1 VPTDILI
8 SSDPWENRV
17 AIIEDGSLAEIY
29 FEREE
34 KVIGSIYKGKV
45 QNVLPGMGASFVDIG
60 LGRNAFLYV
69 DDINKTPLNIGDV
82 EVTSGRSGWTIGEKV
97 SKGDDVL
104 VQIVKEPRGLKGARI
119 STNISLP
126 GRYLILMP
134 TGKYSGVSRKI
145 DSAEERNRLKGIMK
159 RIRPE
164 GMATVVRTAAGNVSE
179 AELIADLGVLI
190 RMWHGILETFK
201 RAQAP
206 ALLHKDMNLV
216 YKAARDFVTPDIDH
230 VYIDDAEEFDKVRD
244 FMRLLGP
251 QYLDRI
257 EHYNSGRSLFKD
269 FRVDEEIQK
278 LLRPKVNL
286 PSGGS
291 IVIETTEALTVID
304 INSGKFTGGR
314 NLEDTIVKTNVEAAA
329 EIARQV
335 RLRDIGGIIV
345 CDFIDMNSESSRNK
359 VLQTLEAGLRR
370 DRTRTTIQSFSALG
384 LLEFTRKRV
393 GKDLAGQLRSSC
405 PTCHG
410 AGAVMSPESVT
421 IETFRKI
428 RHDIDGKHEPVV
440 VEAHPYVGAQME
452 FWYEDELRALA
463 ESIGESIEIRV
474 DAATHPEH
482 PHLIYGPLNGKAERP
497 IVRVGDEFEVDLLN
511 MRLPNPTSALAV
523 INGRLVE
530 VENAAAAVGQT
541 IKVRILDVD
550 GADVLAEPMTPI
562 AIAAE
567 TRRRRRR
574 GRGVP
579 KPLTAEE
586 QADELRELA
595 EEAAR
600 GAEVRAGIGISTA
613 AEAEAEEAIEKAPKL
628 GPDIVGRSVG
638 GGREDSF
645 SENGFDEGQPRR
657 RRRRRRRRGRGGQG
671 TEGGPGT
678 AAAAQ
683 TADAQATAASAAPET
698 EVEPGLAAASWPPD
712 GDEAH
717 KRGRRRR
724 RRRRRGHG
732 GAVQEGGTPR
742 PVPDRHIFRVNPDG
756 SLVATG
762 ETAPAEPTR
771 AIAPWRQSAGHVA
784 IEPPP
789 PALSIPP
796 ESAGGDVRV
805 TKPTRRRT
813 TTPRRTAAASL
824 EATEVHALPSGET
837 AAEKPKRRTR
847 KKAEA
852 DGAAE
857 AKPKRARK
865 TATAAGEAPKKRT
878 RKKTETEA

>member
-34 KVIGSIYKGKV
+34 KVIGSIYKGRV

-82 EVTSGRSGWTIGEKV
+82 EVTQGRSGWTITEKI

-145 DSAEERNRLKGIMK
+145 DSAEERNRLKAVMK

-164 GMATVVRTAAGNVSE
+164 GMATVVRTAAGGVSE

-190 RMWHGILETFK
+190 RMWHGILETYK

-216 YKAARDFVTPDIDH
+216 YKAARDFVTPEVDH
-230 VYIDDAEEFDKVRD
+230 VYIDDAEEYDKVRD

-257 EHYNSGRSLFKD
+257 QHYNSGRSLFTD

-278 LLRPKVNL
+278 LLRSKVNL

-304 INSGKFTGGR
+304 VNSGKFTGGR
-314 NLEDTIVKTNVEAAA
+314 NLEDTIVKTNMEAAA

-345 CDFIDMNSESSRNK
+345 CDFIDMNTEASRNK
-359 VLQTLEAGLRR
+359 VLHTLEAGLRR

-410 AGAVMSPESVT
+410 AGTVMSPESVT

-428 RHDIDGKHEPVV
+428 RHDADGRREPVLI
-440 VEAHPYVGAQME
+440 ETHPFVGAQME
-452 FWYEDELRALA
+452 FWYEDELRALS
-463 ESIGESIEIRV
+463 ERIGGPIEVRV
-474 DAATHPEH
+474 DSATHPEH
-482 PHLIYGPLNGKAERP
+482 PHLVYGSLNGRVERP
-497 IVRVGDEFEVDLLN
+497 IVRVGDEFEVELLN
-511 MRLPNPTSALAV
+511 MRLPNPTSALTV
-523 INGRLVE
+523 VHGRLVE
-530 VENAAAAVGQT
+530 VENAAAAIGQT
-541 IKVRILDVD
+541 IKIRVLDVD
-550 GADVLAEPMTPI
+550 GEDILAEPTSPV
-562 AIAAE
+562 AAAE
-567 TRRRRRR
+567 PTRRRRRR
-574 GRGVP
+574 GGRA
-579 KPLTAEE
+579 KPLTTEE
-586 QADELRELA
+586 QTDELRELA

-600 GAEVRAGIGISTA
+600 GVEARPGIGISTA
-613 AEAEAEEAIEKAPKL
+613 AEAEAEEALTKTPKL

-638 GGREDSF
+638 GGREDGTF
-645 SENGFDEGQPRR
+645 REGYDEGQPRR
-657 RRRRRRRRGRGGQG
+657 RRRRRRRRGRGGH
-671 TEGGPGT
+671 GGEAPQVGAQT
-678 AAAAQ
+678 DGISGAESSEEAEPQIAAA
-683 TADAQATAASAAPET
+683 T
-698 EVEPGLAAASWPPD
+698 WPPD
-712 GDEAH
+712 GAE
-717 KRGRRRR
+717 RTGRRRR

-732 GAVQEGGTPR
+732 GNDGSR
-742 PVPDRHIFRVNPDG
+742 ILPDRHIFRVNADG
-756 SLVATG
+756 SLIATG

-771 AIAPWRQSAGHVA
+771 AIAPWRETTGHVA
-784 IEPPP
+784 IEAPP
-789 PALSIPP
+789 PALSLPP
-796 ESAGGDVRV
+796 EPVDASVRV

-813 TTPRRTAAASL
+813 AAATSEVRALPSPDDEGAAPKRRVRRTSTDGEAETKPKRTRKAAASDADG
-824 EATEVHALPSGET
+824 EGAPKRARRTKAAET
-837 AAEKPKRRTR
+837 ADGEAPKKRATRTR

-852 DGAAE
+852 E
-857 AKPKRARK
+857 P
-865 TATAAGEAPKKRT
+865 
-878 RKKTETEA
+878 